1 MRSKFFAPFLFAV
14 AFLGG
19 SFWWYKYALSSPVS
33 KGGGVVEFTVSPG
46 ESPQRVAVRLK
57 DQGIIR
63 DPLTFRLFLQWRGL
77 DTQIQAGKFQ
87 LSSSMSAQEVAQAL
101 IKGAFDVVI
110 TIPEGLRV
118 EEIGEKI
125 ISELVKEQ
133 DSPHW
138 LTWKEEFIKQARLY
152 EGFLF
157 PDTYFIPLN
166 ASPSAVL
173 SMMRSNF
180 DRRVDD
186 KIRKAAESQGL
197 NLERLINLASIVER
211 EAKFAEDRPL
221 VAGILLRRYQEGS
234 LLGADATV
242 QYVLGFS
249 SEENV
254 WWREKLTA
262 EDLEVESPYNTRKF
276 SGFPPT
282 PICNPG
288 LEAIRAAS
296 YPQDTHYYYYLSDQD
311 GKMHYAITLSEHL
324 ANMERYLSLDKD

>member
-1 MRSKFFAPFLFAV
+1 MRFRLLPLFLFTS

-19 SFWWYKYALSSPVS
+19 GFWWYRYALSSPVS
-33 KGGGVVEFTVSPG
+33 KGDGVVEFIVSPG
-46 ESPQRVAVRLK
+46 ESPKRVAVRLK

-63 DPLTFRLFLQWRGL
+63 DPLTFRLFLQLQGM

-87 LSSSMSAQEVAQAL
+87 LSSSMSAQEVAQIL
-101 IKGAFDVVI
+101 IKGSFDVVV

-118 EEIGEKI
+118 EEIGDKM
-125 ISELVKEQ
+125 ISELAKEQ
-133 DSPHW
+133 DPSNW
-138 LTWKEEFIKQARLY
+138 LAWKEEFIKQARPY

-166 ASPSAVL
+166 ASPSVIL

-180 DRRVDD
+180 DHRVDD
-186 KIRKAAESQGL
+186 KIRKAAEIQGL
-197 NLERLINLASIVER
+197 DLETLINLASIVER
-211 EAKFAEDRPL
+211 EAKFAEDRPI

-242 QYVLGFS
+242 QYALGFS

-262 EDLEVESPYNTRKF
+262 EDLEIESPHNTRRF
-276 SGFPPT
+276 PGLPPT

-296 YPQDTHYYYYLSDQD
+296 YPQPTPYYYYLSDQD
-311 GKMHYAITLSEHL
+311 SKMYYAITLSEHL